1 MTCQQ
6 ELRAAG
12 SPYPRTCQDCGLGPC
27 KRAPQRPAAD
37 VTALKVAEAPAKAD
51 LLALI
56 DELRSGI
63 EDGSIISLVAIPVH
77 PNREWSTRSA
87 GEIRTLELAGMLSAA
102 LFDAHAAMK
111 VR

>member
-12 SPYPRTCQDCGLGPC
+12 QPYPRTCQDCGLGPC
-27 KRAPQRPAAD
+27 KRQGAATT
-37 VTALKVAEAPAKAD
+37 VVPLKVAEAPAKSD

-56 DELRSGI
+56 DELRAGV
-63 EDGSIISLVAIPVH
+63 EDGSIISLVAIPIH
-77 PNREWSTRSA
+77 PDREWSTRSA
-87 GEIRTLELAGMLSAA
+87 GEIRLLELSGMLSAA

-111 VR
+111 IR